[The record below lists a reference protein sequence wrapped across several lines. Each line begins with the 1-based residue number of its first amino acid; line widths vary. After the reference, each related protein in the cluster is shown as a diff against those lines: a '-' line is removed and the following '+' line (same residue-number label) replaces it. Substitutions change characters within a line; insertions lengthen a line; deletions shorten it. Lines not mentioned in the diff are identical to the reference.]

1 MFTLIAQRFALATI
15 QRMNQ
20 AEAVENLAANALCN
34 WVRAQLGTYTRTD
47 DMDAATVA
55 VLVTALEF
63 ATPGLSARAR
73 AALLEGNDE

>member
-1 MFTLIAQRFALATI
+1 
-15 QRMNQ
+15 MNQ

-34 WVRAQLGTYTRTD
+34 WVRAQLGPYTKPG

-63 ATPGLSARAR
+63 ATPGLSQRAR